1 MPFSAYYGT
10 GTISVSAN
18 GTAVTGVGTLWSTPI
33 MPGDTLEAGGRAVRI
48 LSVTDDSHLTLAY
61 GWPSTALA
69 GSAYMIVYNSPDR
82 NSGTYVAE
90 RARELIERQRILDD
104 AVATYA
110 AVSVGLDTP
119 PSAPLES
126 NLYVVGTSPTGAWA
140 GYAGYLAI
148 WSGTAW
154 RFTPPAQGMQV
165 VALDTDMMWR
175 RTAAGWSMWA
185 LGDRLALNGR
195 TPILVADFVRDQ
207 YRLNGSGV
215 AASDLFTRSGGT
227 KRVIGASGLLE
238 TVAAN
243 VLAIDYSTGR
253 RRLLNEGSTTN
264 QVVNSSTPTTWS
276 KPGTTTITAN
286 AAVAPDGTTTAARI
300 QATEWTAIPT
310 SGVVAAIQYTNSI
323 WIKSATGANQNVPL
337 TVNDDGPPFTVV
349 ASKTVAITPQ
359 WQRVTIS
366 GTSLA
371 TTSNYR
377 LVLGAGDYHVW
388 QPQTE
393 RGPVATSLIPT
404 SGSPASRV
412 ADVVTWTAA
421 AVAVLNTGT
430 TTIAWRGM
438 LSGATETWTLM
449 LTANANAL
457 WMMAYRADSTSA
469 WFTAPGAPSSGI
481 SVSPVAL
488 GKIAICGSWDFAG
501 WRMSANG
508 SAPESAAGSG
518 AGVISSVNFG
528 GAGGPS
534 PGTAQYI
541 DEIDVWSIAGS
552 AAAVQVQAR
561 DWE

>member
-1 MPFSAYYGT
+1 MDFANYYGT

-18 GTAVTGVGTLWSTPI
+18 GTAVTGVGTLWSALV
-33 MPGDTLEAGGRAVRI
+33 MPGDTLEAGGRAVRV

-69 GSAYMIVYNSPDR
+69 GSGYMIVYNSPDR
-82 NSGTYVAE
+82 ATGTYVAE
-90 RARELIERQRILDD
+90 RVRELIERQRVLDD

-119 PSAPLES
+119 PGSPLES
-126 NLYVVGTSPTGAWA
+126 DLYVVGTSPTGAWV

-148 WSGTAW
+148 WSGIAW

-195 TPILVADFVRDQ
+195 TPMLVADFVRDQ

-310 SGVVAAIQYTNSI
+310 SGVAASTLYTNSI

-359 WQRVTIS
+359 WQRVTIT
-366 GTSLA
+366 GTALA

-393 RGPVATSLIPT
+393 KGPVATSLIPT

-481 SVSPVAL
+481 SVSPVPL
-488 GKIAICGSWDFAG
+488 GKIAICGCWDSAG

-508 SAPESAAGSG
+508 SAPVSAAGSG

-561 DWE
+561 DWD

>member
-1 MPFSAYYGT
+1 MAFSNYYGT

-18 GTAVTGVGTLWSTPI
+18 STAVTGVGTLWSTPI

-48 LSVTDDSHLTLAY
+48 LSVTDDAHLTLAY
-61 GWPSTALA
+61 GWPGSTLS

-126 NLYVVGTSPTGAWA
+126 NLYVVGASPTGAWA
-140 GYAGYLAI
+140 GYAGYLAV

-175 RTAAGWSMWA
+175 RTAAGWSMWV

-195 TPILVADFVRDQ
+195 SPMLVADFVRDQ
-207 YRLNGSGV
+207 YKLNGSGV
-215 AASDLFTRSGGT
+215 AASDLFARSGGT
-227 KRVIGASGLLE
+227 KRVMGASGLLE

-243 VLAIDYSTGR
+243 VLPFDYSTGR
-253 RRLLNEGSTTN
+253 RRLLIEGAQTN

-276 KPGTTTITAN
+276 KPGTTTVTAN

-310 SGVVAAIQYTNSI
+310 SGVMASTLYTNSI
-323 WIKSATGANQNVPL
+323 WIKSATGANQSVPL

-349 ASKTVAITPQ
+349 ASKTATVTPQ
-359 WQRVTIS
+359 WQRVDIS
-366 GTSLA
+366 GISLS

-377 LVLGAGDYHVW
+377 LVLGAGDYYVW

-393 RGPVATSLIPT
+393 KGPVATSNIPT
-404 SGSPASRV
+404 FGSTASRV
-412 ADVVTWTAA
+412 ADVTTWTAA
-421 AVAVLNTGT
+421 ALAALNTGT
-430 TTIAWRGM
+430 PTVAWRGL
-438 LSGATETWTLM
+438 LSGTTETWTHM
-449 LTANANAL
+449 LTANANAV
-457 WMMAYRADSTSA
+457 WVMTYRASTTTV

-481 SVSPVAL
+481 SVSSVPL
-488 GKIAICGSWDFAG
+488 GKIGACGTWDATG
-501 WRMSANG
+501 WKFSANG
-508 SAPESAAGSG
+508 AAPASTSG
-518 AGVISSVNFG
+518 TGTAVISSANLG

-534 PGTAQYI
+534 PSTAQYI

-552 AAAVQVQAR
+552 ASALQVQAR